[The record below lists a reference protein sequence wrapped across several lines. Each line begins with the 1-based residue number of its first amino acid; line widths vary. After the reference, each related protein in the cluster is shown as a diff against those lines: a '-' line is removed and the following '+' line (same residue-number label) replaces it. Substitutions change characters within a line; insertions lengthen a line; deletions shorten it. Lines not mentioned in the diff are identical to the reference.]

1 MKNKLNKNTIFE
13 AKTLEEAYKNA
24 SIEYECSIVDLKSRI
39 IQSSSNGFFGLFKK
53 NAIIEILKVLN
64 NEEES
69 KTETIIKNETKLE
82 NTDIIVLE
90 IKEKVN
96 ELFNSLC
103 YNIDEIKVTMHDDNT
118 VLVHFTGEDCALLIG
133 KEGYRYKAISY
144 VLFNWIHDTYNLM
157 LRLEIAEFLQSQEE
171 GMQKYID
178 SILPDIKEQVFY
190 KTKILDGI
198 LVHIA
203 LTILRKELP
212 DKYVAVKQNINKEKY
227 ILINEYK
234 NK

>member
-1 MKNKLNKNTIFE
+1 LKNKLNKNTIFE

-53 NAIIEILKVLN
+53 NAIIEILEVLN

-69 KTETIIKNETKLE
+69 KKIIKNETKLE